1 MAKEGFLTI
10 ILQNYRA
17 HLSVCKWPSWS
28 SWLSFPNLIY
38 KPLNGLSIYNLVMF
52 HEYEYYRVGKLD
64 VEYARD
70 PENVFIFFFFVFGS
84 NPSALGLCWN
94 NRY

>member
-1 MAKEGFLTI
+1 
-10 ILQNYRA
+10 
-17 HLSVCKWPSWS
+17 
-28 SWLSFPNLIY
+28 
-38 KPLNGLSIYNLVMF
+38 MF

-70 PENVFIFFFFVFGS
+70 PENVFIFLFVFGS
-84 NPSALGLCWN
+84 DPSALGLCWN